1 MHFNITIV
9 LFSNIKYICK
19 VIVFFQVKSVR
30 RNAHTNLL
38 GASLPKEYAVIRSH
52 KKILCSV
59 GHRKAERCN
68 VD

>member
-1 MHFNITIV
+1 MQ
-9 LFSNIKYICK
+9 SNCF
-19 VIVFFQVKSVR
+19 FFQVKSVR